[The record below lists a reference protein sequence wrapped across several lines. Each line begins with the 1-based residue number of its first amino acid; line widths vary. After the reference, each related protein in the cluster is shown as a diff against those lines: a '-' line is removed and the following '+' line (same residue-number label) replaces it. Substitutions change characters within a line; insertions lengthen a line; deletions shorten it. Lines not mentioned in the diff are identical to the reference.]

1 MIVRLLLLCFL
12 SLSLYGASNAD
23 LLKRA
28 DAALKSSKKSAVFTA
43 YNGYKNLYLKALIE
57 SDTVL
62 QKKALKG
69 IVASGKKLHID
80 VSEYQKKLSKHLQS
94 AVKPVISTP
103 QVKRFVKPVSVTK
116 PTIKPENTKKKIKII
131 HTHSIT
137 KAQWK
142 GNELVIT
149 FSKNLTK
156 NRVNYFKLE
165 DAAKKSY
172 RYIFD
177 IHTSL
182 LEKNYNLR
190 KTPLKRVSLSQYK
203 RNTVRL
209 VIESTTR
216 LPLRFWYKQKQLLI
230 KPGIAKSVHQNVS
243 LKKEELLPKKTI
255 VIDPGHG
262 GKDSGAVGYKKNIYE
277 KNIVFHISKEL
288 AAILRKRG
296 HRVHLTRTR
305 DSFVKLHKRTEYA
318 NKKKADIF
326 ISIHANAI
334 PRSGKIHQAYGIE
347 TYFLSPS
354 NSKRAERVAA
364 KENIKDMDN
373 MNRFGKDSFLNFLNR
388 EKILASNKLSID
400 LQQSVLRA
408 LRKHYSK
415 IKDGGVR
422 KGPFWVLVG
431 AQMPAALVEVGF
443 VSNPME
449 AKRLMNRTYQKRLA
463 QGLAEGIERYFL
475 KNP

>member
-1 MIVRLLLLCFL
+1 MILRLLLLCFL
-12 SLSLYGASNAD
+12 SLNLYGVSNAE

-28 DAALKSSKKSAVFTA
+28 DTALKSGKKSTVFTA
-43 YNGYKNLYLKALIE
+43 YNSYKNLYLKALI
-57 SDTVL
+57 DGDATL
-62 QKKALKG
+62 QKKALQG

-80 VSEYQKKLSKHLQS
+80 VSEYQKKLLKHVVSKPH
-94 AVKPVISTP
+94 
-103 QVKRFVKPVSVTK
+103 VKRIVKPVSVTK
-116 PTIKPENTKKKIKII
+116 PTIKSENIKKKIKVI

-142 GNELVIT
+142 GNELIIT
-149 FSKNLTK
+149 FSKNLVK

-165 DAAKKSY
+165 DAKKSSY

-209 VIESTTR
+209 VIESATK
-216 LPLRFWYKQKQLLI
+216 LPLRFYYKQKQLVI
-230 KPGIAKSVHQNVS
+230 KPGIASSVHQNVS
-243 LKKEELLPKKTI
+243 LQKEPTLPRKTI

-262 GKDSGAVGYKKNIYE
+262 GKDSGAIGYKKNIYE
-277 KNIVFHISKEL
+277 KDIVFRISKEL
-288 AAILRKRG
+288 AAILRKKG
-296 HRVHLTRTR
+296 HQVYLTRTR
-305 DSFVKLHKRTEYA
+305 DRFVKLHKRTEYA
-318 NKKKADIF
+318 NKKRADIF

-334 PRSGKIHQAYGIE
+334 PRKGKIHQAYGIE

-400 LQQSVLRA
+400 LQQSVLRT

-415 IKDGGVR
+415 VKDGGVR

-431 AQMPAALVEVGF
+431 AQMPAVLVEVGF

-449 AKRLMNRTYQKRLA
+449 AKRLMNRTYQRRFA

>member
-1 MIVRLLLLCFL
+1 MILRLLLLCCL
-12 SLSLYGASNAD
+12 SLNLFGTSNTE

-28 DAALKSSKKSAVFTA
+28 DTALKSSKKSTVFTA
-43 YNGYKNLYLKALIE
+43 YNSYKNLYLKALI
-57 SDTVL
+57 DGDVTL
-62 QKKALKG
+62 QNKTLQG

-80 VSEYQKKLSKHLQS
+80 VSDYQKKLLKQQKHT
-94 AVKPVISTP
+94 AKPKNIHVA
-103 QVKRFVKPVSVTK
+103 QKKSVTK
-116 PTIKPENTKKKIKII
+116 PTIKQKALKKNIKII
-131 HTHSIT
+131 YRHSISG
-137 KAQWK
+137 AQWK
-142 GNELVIT
+142 GNELILT
-149 FSKNLTK
+149 FSEKLTK

-165 DAAKKSY
+165 DHRKQSY

-203 RNTVRL
+203 KNTVRL
-209 VIESTTR
+209 VLESNTK
-216 LPLRFWYKQKQLLI
+216 LPLRFYYEGTKLVI
-230 KPGIAKSVHQNVS
+230 KPGIQSKIHQNVS
-243 LKKEELLPKKTI
+243 LKSPPPRSKKTI

-262 GKDSGAVGYKKNIYE
+262 GKDSGAIGYKKNIYE
-277 KNIVFHISKEL
+277 KDIVFRISKEL
-288 AAILRKRG
+288 VAILRKKG
-296 HRVHLTRTR
+296 HNVHLTRTR
-305 DSFVKLHKRTEYA
+305 DRFVKLHKRTEYA
-318 NKKKADIF
+318 NKKRADIF

-334 PRSGKIHQAYGIE
+334 PRSGKIHKAYGIE

-400 LQQSVLRA
+400 LQQSVLRT
-408 LRKHYSK
+408 LRKHYTK
-415 IKDGGVR
+415 VKDGGVR

-431 AQMPAALVEVGF
+431 AQMPAVLVEVGF

-449 AKRLMNRTYQKRLA
+449 AKRLMNRTYQKRFA

>member
-1 MIVRLLLLCFL
+1 MIVRLLLL
-12 SLSLYGASNAD
+12 SLFCLNLHAISNAE

-28 DAALKSSKKSAVFTA
+28 DSALKSSKKSTVFTA
-43 YNGYKNLYLKALIE
+43 YNDYKNLYLKALIDGD
-57 SDTVL
+57 SAL
-62 QKKALKG
+62 QKKALQG

-80 VSEYQKKLSKHLQS
+80 ISEYRQKLRSNEQKNVTHTRSQGS
-94 AVKPVISTP
+94 NIVK
-103 QVKRFVKPVSVTK
+103 KPVSVTK
-116 PTIKPENTKKKIKII
+116 PKVNKQRNEQHKIKVI

-137 KAQWK
+137 AAQWK

-149 FSKNLTK
+149 FSKKLSK
-156 NRVNYFKLE
+156 NRVNFFKLE
-165 DAAKKSY
+165 DARKKSY

-190 KTPLKRVSLSQYK
+190 NSRLKRVSISQYK

-209 VIESTTR
+209 VIENSTK
-216 LPLRFWYKQKQLLI
+216 LPLRFYYEGKRLVI
-230 KPGIAKSVHQNVS
+230 KPGIKSAVHQNVA
-243 LKKEELLPKKTI
+243 LKPPTLQRKTI

-262 GKDSGAVGYKKNIYE
+262 GKDSGAIGYKRTIYE
-277 KNIVFHISKEL
+277 KDIVFKISKEL
-288 AAILRKRG
+288 ANILKKKG
-296 HRVHLTRTR
+296 HTVYLTRTR
-305 DSFVKLHKRTEYA
+305 DRFVKLHKRTEYA
-318 NKKKADIF
+318 NKKRADIF

-334 PRSGKIHQAYGIE
+334 PRKGKIHQAYGIE

-373 MNRFGKDSFLNFLNR
+373 MSRFGKNSFLNFLNR

-400 LQQSVLRA
+400 IQQGVLRT

-431 AQMPAALVEVGF
+431 AQMPAVLVEVGF

-449 AKRLMNRTYQKRLA
+449 AKRLSNRTYQKRFA
-463 QGLAEGIERYFL
+463 QGLAEGIERYFI